1 MLLRKLKTSL
11 VFKEKKVLITIF
23 ILLNFSYCRL
33 FGSLNKGENLQK
45 ERLDSYKMIMLV
57 LTINY

>member
-11 VFKEKKVLITIF
+11 VFKVEKVLITIF

-45 ERLDSYKMIMLV
+45 ERLDSYKMIMLI

>member
-45 ERLDSYKMIMLV
+45 ERLDSYEMIMLV

>member
-11 VFKEKKVLITIF
+11 VFKVEKVLITIF